1 MPSFLN
7 TIAVKTGILIILW
20 LILFSPV
27 ALSLWGNWMNHS
39 DNSHGL
45 LVPLISLYFAW
56 GKREQLQDVVLSSS
70 SWGAV
75 LLVISLILY
84 IISFAGDIAF
94 FSRLLMIFAL
104 IALLLFNFGKSLVR
118 VMIFPLLF
126 LFFMIPVPISL
137 IERVSIPLQ
146 LFAST
151 VSAQLIK
158 LFSIPVYQEGNML
171 YFVQTQLE
179 VAQACSGIR
188 SIMALTMLSVIFVYL
203 SKKGVANKMILLIS
217 AIPIALLANII
228 RVTGTGI
235 LAHFYGSVVARG
247 FLHEFSGLVVFVFGF
262 LVLSLEF
269 SLLNK
274 IGTKGA
280 ISN

>member
-1 MPSFLN
+1 MPKFFN
-7 TIAVKTGILIILW
+7 TIAVKTSILIILW

-27 ALSLWGNWMNHS
+27 ALSLWGDWMNHS

-56 GKREQLQDVVLSSS
+56 GKREQLKGIILSAST
-70 SWGAV
+70 WGAV
-75 LLVISLILY
+75 LLVISLMFY

-104 IALLLFNFGKSLVR
+104 IGLLLFNFGTSLVR

-126 LFFMIPVPISL
+126 LFFMIPVPVSL

-151 VSAQLIK
+151 VSTRLIK

-171 YFVQTQLE
+171 YFAQTQLE
-179 VAQACSGIR
+179 VAQACSGLR
-188 SIMALTMLSVIFVYL
+188 SIVALTMLSVIFMYL
-203 SKKGVANKMILLIS
+203 SKKGVSNKLILLD
-217 AIPIALLANII
+217 P
-228 RVTGTGI
+228 T
-235 LAHFYGSVVARG
+235 
-247 FLHEFSGLVVFVFGF
+247 
-262 LVLSLEF
+262 
-269 SLLNK
+269 
-274 IGTKGA
+274 
-280 ISN
+280 